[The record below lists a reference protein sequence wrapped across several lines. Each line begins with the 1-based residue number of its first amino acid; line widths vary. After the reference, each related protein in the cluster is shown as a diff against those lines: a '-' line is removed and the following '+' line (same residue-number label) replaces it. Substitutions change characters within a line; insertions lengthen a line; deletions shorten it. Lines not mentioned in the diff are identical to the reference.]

1 MQENSNTAC
10 RGYSFRME
18 NQKKFIKVEYEQ
30 ANLSP
35 QEIDTR
41 IFNALNM
48 LINLNDIQ
56 NNEEEDLQF
65 PIQD

>member
-1 MQENSNTAC
+1 
-10 RGYSFRME
+10 ME